1 MKHKDL
7 SDIQQSLEEK
17 GLPAEGLVEHI
28 RGRKRTRASNNNKED
43 DDDDDKMELGMLIY
57 IDYVVDKYIYIYFE
71 LFIHHAVDNNDNN
84 KTTSS
89 RSKSR
94 AGSHSRTRSSSAATA
109 VTEYDTPQDAKRARS
124 KSVMAHYKV
133 RTQSSTHGT
142 KEGSVAP
149 SQMKQVDKSRK
160 SMERGI
166 VKYARGGEADRR
178 HYPKLVKH
186 LNSGKRSLGTS
197 TIGR

>member
-1 MKHKDL
+1 M
-7 SDIQQSLEEK
+7 
-17 GLPAEGLVEHI
+17 
-28 RGRKRTRASNNNKED
+28 
-43 DDDDDKMELGMLIY
+43 
-57 IDYVVDKYIYIYFE
+57 F
-71 LFIHHAVDNNDNN
+71 LFIYLFIGVLIVMNSFMSPDNDS
-84 KTTSS
+84 KPAQS
-89 RSKSR
+89 RSRSR
-94 AGSHSRTRSSSAATA
+94 AASLSRTRSSSAATA
-109 VTEYDTPQDAKRARS
+109 VTEYDTPQEAKRARS
-124 KSVMAHYKV
+124 KSVMAHFKV
-133 RTQSSTHGT
+133 RTQSSTRGT

-166 VKYARGGEADRR
+166 VKFARGGEADRR